1 MIITKEE
8 RKTFYRNQL
17 KKYKTKLEKIE
28 YLEELKFLLEMVD
41 RWTDFDRVSFDALCE
56 LINEVKNKNEI

>member
-17 KKYKTKLEKIE
+17 KKYKTKKEKIE